1 LLAPT
6 EKTTEEH
13 AARFGKG
20 LVDAHQQLVCAP
32 MEFLFI
38 VVIVAFW
45 FSIGVVFLWIG
56 SRVVTR
62 VVLDEIAKDRKRR
75 GG

>member
-1 LLAPT
+1 
-6 EKTTEEH
+6 
-13 AARFGKG
+13 
-20 LVDAHQQLVCAP
+20 

-38 VVIVAFW
+38 VVIIAFW
-45 FSIGVVFLWIG
+45 FAIGVLFLMLA

-62 VVLDEIAKDRKRR
+62 VVLDELAKDRKRR

>member
-1 LLAPT
+1 
-6 EKTTEEH
+6 
-13 AARFGKG
+13 
-20 LVDAHQQLVCAP
+20 